1 LRRGA
6 GRSRH
11 LAAFDAAWELGEG
24 YSREA
29 LWDLTAR
36 VDEIMGEAG
45 AFDEEA
51 IRFFERY
58 ALKVIR
64 GGDRGAHGRAARGA
78 AAQDEAI
85 IADAFARACK
95 GRRTRGRG
103 FAPWDAAASPRWRCS
118 AR

>member
-64 GGDRGAHGRAARGA
+64 GATGERTAALHGTLPR
-78 AAQDEAI
+78 
-85 IADAFARACK
+85 K
-95 GRRTRGRG
+95 TR
-103 FAPWDAAASPRWRCS
+103 P
-118 AR
+118 